1 MNKSTKFFLN
11 IIVAL
16 TFGFVVATLAA
27 FVAKVFVNIM
37 A

>member
-11 IIVAL
+11 VLVAM

-27 FVAKVFVNIM
+27 IIAKVFVNIM